1 MRSRIA
7 RRLRKSGAP
16 FALSNLA
23 LALIVAIAYRFH
35 LNTAIVALLC
45 LFVIVL
51 HALADGFVSS
61 GIVSIIAGA
70 SLIYFF
76 VPPIFSFRIV
86 DPLEA
91 VVFFVF
97 LIVSNGLAWLV
108 SKAYRGLRDSRR
120 RLALVESAAHV
131 AVWDRD
137 LRTNIIAFSRE
148 YNTVYG
154 LAAGQRELTY
164 DQ

>member
-1 MRSRIA
+1 MRSRIV
-7 RRLRKSGAP
+7 RRLRKSAAP
-16 FALSNLA
+16 FAFSNLA
-23 LALIVAIAYRFH
+23 LALIVTIAYRFH
-35 LNTAIVALLC
+35 LNTAIVVLLC

-86 DPLEA
+86 DPLEV
-91 VVFFVF
+91 VVFAVF

-108 SKAYRGLRDSRR
+108 SKAPGTLRDKQLQ
-120 RLALVESAAHV
+120 LAVAASAAHIPV
-131 AVWDRD
+131 LDGE
-137 LRTNIIAFSRE
+137 LQTHGIPCFSE
-148 YNTVYG
+148 YKDSSG
-154 LAAGQRELTY
+154 LATI
-164 DQ
+164 

>member
-1 MRSRIA
+1 MRSRIV
-7 RRLRKSGAP
+7 RRLRKSAAP
-16 FALSNLA
+16 FAFSNLA

-35 LNTAIVALLC
+35 LNTAIVVLLC

-76 VPPIFSFRIV
+76 VPPIFSFRIS
-86 DPLEA
+86 DPLEV
-91 VVFFVF
+91 VVFGVF

-108 SKAYRGLRDSRR
+108 SNAHGTLLDKQRQ
-120 RLALVESAAHV
+120 LALFQSSGQIPVLD
-131 AVWDRD
+131 WD
-137 LRTNIIAFSRE
+137 LRLNLIAFFGE
-148 YNTVYG
+148 YKKIYFLG
-154 LAAGQRELTY
+154 
-164 DQ
+164 